1 MHFCFFKSHQLIS
14 GSDRTEVHLAKESR
28 KSTIFDRELVSRGLK
43 KTGLF
48 QTKFNFGHECPQYFI
63 PYKNLYTPKLFLFLH
78 FLILDFLSF
87 PPFLILSSTF
97 FLSRFYIIY
106 IILGVTFFSTNLL
119 FPIFI
124 GTFVSLFN
132 LDFYFF
138 FGLLFPF
145 LQKSRSELG
154 FLPSIFF

>member
-28 KSTIFDRELVSRGLK
+28 KSTIFDRELVFRGLK

-78 FLILDFLSF
+78 FLILDFLYF
-87 PPFLILSSTF
+87 PPFHIILSTF
-97 FLSRFYIIY
+97 FFIAILHNLHNLRSDFFFNQFTFPNFYWD
-106 IILGVTFFSTNLL
+106 FC
-119 FPIFI
+119 FPFQ
-124 GTFVSLFN
+124 
-132 LDFYFF
+132 
-138 FGLLFPF
+138 FGLLFLF
-145 LQKSRSELG
+145 WTFISLFAK
-154 FLPSIFF
+154 IAI

>member
-28 KSTIFDRELVSRGLK
+28 KSTIFDRELVSRDLK

-78 FLILDFLSF
+78 FLILDFLYF
-87 PPFLILSSTF
+87 PPFHIILSTF
-97 FLSRFYIIY
+97 FFIAILHNLHNLRSDFFFNQFTFPNFYWD
-106 IILGVTFFSTNLL
+106 FC
-119 FPIFI
+119 FPFQ
-124 GTFVSLFN
+124 
-132 LDFYFF
+132 
-138 FGLLFPF
+138 FGLLFLF
-145 LQKSRSELG
+145 WTFISLFAK
-154 FLPSIFF
+154 IAI